1 MFFGMIVEYQQ
12 LIFISILIQIL
23 LIIVTPTKSII
34 TFLCFIALLIGA
46 HSVNYAQDST
56 GTSGTI
62 TIKKKPALGI
72 YACDYTVEGSNPV
85 EVYWHLKE
93 DGTIYS
99 LRTNLSCD
107 DPLLRESLVFYRYLQ
122 FIGSYSYHAG
132 QLRIVVSRGN
142 RYLPVGI
149 HYLEMTN
156 YGFRLDNNNDFD
168 LCQ

>member
-1 MFFGMIVEYQQ
+1 MMFSVKSVHIYK
-12 LIFISILIQIL
+12 IIL
-23 LIIVTPTKSII
+23 LALTFI
-34 TFLCFIALLIGA
+34 TGI
-46 HSVNYAQDST
+46 SYSQDST

-62 TIKKKPALGI
+62 TIKKKPDLGI
-72 YACDYTVEGSNPV
+72 YACNYVIEGSNPV

-99 LRTNLSCD
+99 LRTNLSCS

-142 RYLPVGI
+142 RYLPIGI